1 MRTEWWILWNA
12 FYYVKNVRF
21 LNPEVK
27 ENIIKD
33 LRKEDA
39 FWKNNIYQ
47 LEDRWAKYG
56 FLTQLCFR

>member
-1 MRTEWWILWNA
+1 MLWNA

-21 LNPEVK
+21 LNPKVK

-47 LEDRWAKYG
+47 LEDTWAKYV
-56 FLTQLCFR
+56 FLSQLCFR